1 MNSLTAQGWH
11 DYLVLTRTLTVA
23 GDRSAFY
30 AGVRRGEFVRLARG
44 VYVPTATWTAA
55 DRHEKYRWSVRA
67 AAATAERDLVVSHES
82 AAALWRLP
90 ALGAWPTTVH
100 EVTDAARGGRSTG
113 LLTRHTS
120 GIPHGLVRLEGIR
133 ATGLARTVV
142 DVARTSSFAAGVV
155 VADAALRRA
164 APPAPVVPAA
174 CITHEDL
181 LQELGAIPIRQGSAR
196 ALKTIEF
203 ADGRADRPG
212 ESISRVNMHLAGISP
227 PQLQVRLYGA
237 SGRLYYVDF
246 WWEGCSMIGE
256 FDGQDKYSNPEF
268 LRGRTPQQALLDE
281 KYREDDLRAAG
292 RGMSRWGWDI
302 AVSQT
307 RLRAHLFAAG
317 IR

>member
-1 MNSLTAQGWH
+1 MHSLTTQDRH
-11 DYLVLTRTLTVA
+11 DHLVLTRTLTVA
-23 GDRSAFY
+23 GDRSSFY
-30 AGVRRGEFVRLARG
+30 AGVRRGDFVRVASGIYVHAG
-44 VYVPTATWTAA
+44 VWNAA
-55 DRHEKYRWSVRA
+55 DRHEKYRWRVRA
-67 AAATAERDLVVSHES
+67 AAAATDRDLVVSHES

-100 EVTDAARGGRSTG
+100 EVTDAAPGGRSTR

-120 GIPHGLVRLEGIR
+120 GIPHDLVRIDGIR

-164 APPAPVVPAA
+164 AHPVRLAPAA
-174 CITHEDL
+174 SITREDL
-181 LQELGAIPIRQGSAR
+181 LQELDTIPIRQGSAR
-196 ALKTIEF
+196 GLQTIEF

-212 ESISRVNMHLAGISP
+212 ESISRVNMHLAGITP

-237 SGRLYYVDF
+237 SGRRYDVDF

-256 FDGQDKYSNPEF
+256 FDGKDKYSNPEF
-268 LRGRTPQQALLDE
+268 LRGRTPEQALLDE

-302 AVSQT
+302 AVSPGL
-307 RLRAHLFAAG
+307 LRAHLFAAG